1 MKVGTG
7 AIIATKALVSRDVP
21 PYAIV
26 GGNPAKV
33 IKYRHAEDII
43 ARLMDSAW
51 WDLDTATLRALNLAD
66 PQEFLRSI
74 EGRTSRNKVN
84 YRVVCLSQKGAK
96 PLKGDHA

>member
-43 ARLMDSAW
+43 VRLMDSEW
-51 WDLDTATLRALNLAD
+51 WDLDTATLRELNLAD
-66 PQEFLRSI
+66 PKKFLRSI
-74 EGRTSRNKVN
+74 ESRTSRDKVN
-84 YRVVCLSQKGAK
+84 YRVVCLSQKGVK
-96 PLKGDHA
+96 LLKSDRS